1 MEKGGGQTISI
12 KQIREVPLDVAERCD
27 NDPTLSAVRELY
39 FYKLFGQEFY
49 TKHPK
54 EVLLPDSNVIYKGDE
69 YALLQRDDVNGLIE
83 DDDGRT
89 QVVKVQDL
97 KPGFKKHTPGHRDS
111 FFDVSGDHAIYAG
124 QWIFMPARGKYQEEY
139 QTKFELAVVCAILE
153 GDRLQVYRAM
163 DGTEV
168 YVKDEDILPL
178 SKDNQILLN
187 SKKEFRR
194 FKEAAAHNL
203 PMKCQAFELGST
215 HARLCAGLFDNQDLK
230 SIKRALSGKTNP
242 GKVRFQKTVSQTGGG
257 ESTVKGDTKPEIEVG
272 QRQIGL
278 PKTVVPKTMEQVEA
292 EEERTFYDEDD
303 SGMGVGLVTIALVA
317 AAIALA
323 AG

>member
-1 MEKGGGQTISI
+1 M
-12 KQIREVPLDVAERCD
+12 
-27 NDPTLSAVRELY
+27 
-39 FYKLFGQEFY
+39 
-49 TKHPK
+49 
-54 EVLLPDSNVIYKGDE
+54 
-69 YALLQRDDVNGLIE
+69 
-83 DDDGRT
+83 
-89 QVVKVQDL
+89 
-97 KPGFKKHTPGHRDS
+97 
-111 FFDVSGDHAIYAG
+111 
-124 QWIFMPARGKYQEEY
+124 
-139 QTKFELAVVCAILE
+139 
-153 GDRLQVYRAM
+153 
-163 DGTEV
+163 
-168 YVKDEDILPL
+168 
-178 SKDNQILLN
+178 
-187 SKKEFRR
+187 
-194 FKEAAAHNL
+194 

-292 EEERTFYDEDD
+292 EEERTFYDDDD